1 MNSLRDDLRYGL
13 RQMLKSPGF
22 ATVAIVTLALAIGAN
37 TAVFSVVDAVM
48 LRPLPYAH
56 PERLVHALSL
66 NRSTGRTTGMSYP
79 DFFDYRSQNHT
90 LEHLVSYHDTTFTL
104 VSGAQPRQVIAEITS
119 WDLLPTLGVNP
130 QLGRGFNSAEEKRG
144 SHVVLISHALW
155 QSQFEGDPSIVGR
168 SINLDGELYAVI
180 GVMPPGFLFPV
191 TDPKTGIWTTLGA
204 DDDPVDPHPLTG
216 NRGSHFLRMI
226 GRLKQE
232 SSTRLAEQDLNV
244 IAANLT
250 KQYPATNTTHDGARV
265 QSALSSIVGDSE
277 TPLLIVLGA
286 VGLVLLIAC
295 GNIANLLLARMRERQ
310 REFAMRAALGA
321 GRLRLIRQLLIE
333 STLLSAIGG
342 LAGCGLAYLCTPAML
357 SLIGDSVPR
366 AADAGVDLRVLSF
379 AMMVAFAAGIIFG
392 IVPALTASRTD
403 LVSDLKESG
412 RMEVSGRDRL
422 RSSLIVGQV
431 ALGLMLTAGAALLV
445 TSFLHL
451 RHTDVG
457 FNPDHL
463 LTLFFETPDA
473 QYRDTRQQFYRQ
485 YFDRVRA
492 LPGVKSA
499 AGVMILPMTGDM
511 ATVAFENPEHPV
523 PEGQECSAATSP
535 VTPEY
540 FNTMGIP
547 LLDGRNFTERDD
559 LKSALVMMVNRAF
572 VDKFF
577 PGENVLGK
585 KLAPGVSTGPDG
597 KRPWREIVG
606 VVGNVR
612 FTPTDREV
620 RPAMYMPADQLPKWC
635 CLYTVVRSSVDPLS
649 LEHSIQQV
657 VASLDKNI
665 PVTEVH
671 TMDDLAS
678 QQLAEPRFAMTL
690 MGAFAALAVLL
701 TVVGLYGVMMYAVTR
716 RTREIGVRMAL
727 GAQRVAVLGLILRDA
742 GRLLALGVGIG
753 IAATLLSS
761 SVLSSML
768 YGTGSRN
775 PLVMALVSVAM
786 VLAGLLAAYLPAL
799 RAASI
804 QPMDALR
811 SE

>member
-1 MNSLRDDLRYGL
+1 MTYAMASVRCSSRLDLP
-13 RQMLKSPGF
+13 S
-22 ATVAIVTLALAIGAN
+22 VAIVTLALAIGAN

-48 LRPLPYAH
+48 LRPLPYDR
-56 PERLVHALSL
+56 PERLVEAGSL
-66 NRSTGRTTGMSYP
+66 IKSTGQVTGMSYP
-79 DFFDYRSQNHT
+79 DFFDFRSQNRT
-90 LEHLVSYHDTTFTL
+90 LDHLVSFHGTDFTL
-104 VSGAQPRQVIAEITS
+104 ISGAAPQHIEAQITS

-130 QLGRGFNSAEEKRG
+130 ELGRGFTSAEEKRG
-144 SHVVLISHALW
+144 SRVVLISHALW
-155 QSQFEGDPSIVGR
+155 QSQFGSDNSIIGR
-168 SINLDGELYAVI
+168 SVNLSGELYTVI
-180 GVMPPGFLFPV
+180 GVMPPSFRFPV
-191 TDPKTGIWTTLGA
+191 TEPKVGIWTTLPV
-204 DDDPVDPHPLTG
+204 DDDPTDPHPTTG
-216 NRGSHFLRMI
+216 NRGSHFLSMI
-226 GRLKQE
+226 GRLKDG
-232 SSTRLAEQDLNV
+232 STVQQADHDLNA

-250 KQYPATNTTHDGARV
+250 KQYPATNTRHNGARAE
-265 QSALSSIVGDSE
+265 SALAFVVGESQ

-321 GRLRLIRQLLIE
+321 GRLRLVRQLLIE
-333 STLLSAIGG
+333 STLMSAIGG

-366 AADAGVDLRVLSF
+366 AANAGVDLRVLAF

-412 RMEVSGRDRL
+412 RMDVAGRDRL
-422 RSSLIVGQV
+422 RSALIVGQV
-431 ALGLMLTAGAALLV
+431 ALGLILTAGAALLV

-451 RHTDVG
+451 RHSELG
-457 FNPDHL
+457 FNPEHL

-473 QYRDTRQQFYRQ
+473 QYRNTRQQFYRE
-485 YFDRVRA
+485 YFNRVRA

-499 AGVMILPMTGDM
+499 GGSMLLPMTDDM
-511 ATVAFENPEHPV
+511 ATVSFENPEHPV
-523 PEGQECSAATSP
+523 PEGQESSAATSP
-535 VTPEY
+535 VTPQY
-540 FNTMGIP
+540 FSTMSIP
-547 LLDGRNFTERDD
+547 LLEGRDFTERDD
-559 LKSALVMMVNRAF
+559 MKSPLVMTVNRAF

-577 PGENVLGK
+577 PGETVLGK

-597 KRPWREIVG
+597 KRPLREIVG
-606 VVGNVR
+606 VVGNIR

-620 RPAMYMPADQLPKWC
+620 RPAMYMPADQVPSWC

-649 LEHSIQQV
+649 LEHSIGQIV
-657 VASLDKNI
+657 GSLDKNI

-671 TMDDLAS
+671 TMQDLTFH
-678 QQLAEPRFAMTL
+678 QLAQPRFAMTL
-690 MGAFAALAVLL
+690 MGTFAGLAIML
-701 TVVGLYGVMMYAVTR
+701 TVVGLYGVMMYAVAR

-753 IAATLLSS
+753 IVVTLLSS
-761 SVLSSML
+761 SILSSML

-775 PLVMALVSVAM
+775 PLVMALVSIALV
-786 VLAGLLAAYLPAL
+786 VAGLLAAYLPAL

-804 QPMDALR
+804 QPMEALR